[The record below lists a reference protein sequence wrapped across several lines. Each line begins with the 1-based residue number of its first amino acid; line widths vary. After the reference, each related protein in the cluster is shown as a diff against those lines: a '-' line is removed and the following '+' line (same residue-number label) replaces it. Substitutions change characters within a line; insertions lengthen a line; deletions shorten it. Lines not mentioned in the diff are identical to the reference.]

1 MKIFIIKILLE
12 MLLEMGITEVVINGD
27 NESREWLMESWRDS

>member
-27 NESREWLMESWRDS
+27 NESRE

>member
-27 NESREWLMESWRDS
+27 NKSREWLMESWRDS